1 VNDFVEQCRQEWRR
15 LRVPASV
22 ANEMAAELEA
32 DLAEAASEG
41 VSAEDLLGQDPRS
54 FAASWAAARDIGPRP
69 PARRAILFAAGAV
82 FVAFAITG
90 AALALFAGPGHALRA
105 GGPTTLAVQPMP
117 LPAAVAAEH
126 AAAAARAATAG
137 VTWLSAAPEPVPA
150 SGGDTRTIGE
160 VLLIVGLAGTAGL
173 VLLSLWRRSAA
184 L

>member
-1 VNDFVEQCRQEWRR
+1 VSHFVEQCRQEWRR

-41 VSAEDLLGQDPRS
+41 VSAEELLGQDPRS
-54 FAASWAAARDIGPRP
+54 FAASWAAARDIGPGP
-69 PARRAILFAAGAV
+69 PARRAVLFAASAV
-82 FVAFAITG
+82 FLALAITG

-117 LPAAVAAEH
+117 LPAAVAA
-126 AAAAARAATAG
+126 ATAG
-137 VTWLSAAPEPVPA
+137 VTWVSGAPEPGPA
-150 SGGDTRTIGE
+150 SGADTRAIGE
-160 VLLIVGLAGTAGL
+160 VLLIVGLAGTAAL